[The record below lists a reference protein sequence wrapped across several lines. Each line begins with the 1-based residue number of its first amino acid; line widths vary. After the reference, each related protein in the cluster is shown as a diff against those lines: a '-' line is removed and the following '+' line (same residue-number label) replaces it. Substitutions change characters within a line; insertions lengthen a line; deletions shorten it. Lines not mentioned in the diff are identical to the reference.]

1 LPPPTPANTSG
12 TAVPA
17 KTSIPEYKE
26 VSLGGSDTLSAK
38 VNFDIEVDWDYAYLV
53 VSTDGGATWANIE
66 TDKSTTTDPNGQN
79 FGFGITGSSG
89 DHVPGGR
96 RRLAGKNDAVLRLH
110 LQSGPDRCHHA
121 ALQQPAVRAPEP
133 AFNDNLQYYNTE
145 TPTAGVINPHTG
157 PEIVIRSVSTQ
168 DSFMQVQVRPAK

>member
-1 LPPPTPANTSG
+1 
-12 TAVPA
+12 
-17 KTSIPEYKE
+17 
-26 VSLGGSDTLSAK
+26 
-38 VNFDIEVDWDYAYLV
+38 V

-96 RRLAGKNDAVLRLH
+96 RRLAGKYAVLPLH
-110 LQSGPDRCHHA
+110 LQSGPDRCYHA

-133 AFNDNLQYYNTE
+133 AGRASRPSATCRPTLSASSQPE
-145 TPTAGVINPHTG
+145 APIVTPLAFSAMSAPGREWDTVPVLKHTDIWIG
-157 PEIVIRSVSTQ
+157 
-168 DSFMQVQVRPAK
+168 